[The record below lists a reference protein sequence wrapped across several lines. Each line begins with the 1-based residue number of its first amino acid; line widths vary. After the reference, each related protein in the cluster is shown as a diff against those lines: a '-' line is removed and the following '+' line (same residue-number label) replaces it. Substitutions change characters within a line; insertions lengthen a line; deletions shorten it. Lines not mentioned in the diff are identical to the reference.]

1 MNAFNSV
8 GPWWEKREDEPN
20 IEPYVDRVRDD
31 GEGSLRV
38 GEPLTFRE
46 DMYNMAYVLQ
56 VKSMYKDACK
66 EKDDENEERI
76 ERAKINLLGEE
87 PIKPEVADFEEEEVV
102 EEAQEEEY
110 TINEDFGISQYL
122 VVKPFIILSRC
133 YQVLKYGEQH
143 VKEMEE

>member
-66 EKDDENEERI
+66 EEDEQNEERI

-122 VVKPFIILSRC
+122 VVKPFIKLSRC
-133 YQVLKYGEQH
+133 YQVLKYGE
-143 VKEMEE
+143 

>member
-56 VKSMYKDACK
+56 VKSMYSQACK
-66 EKDDENEERI
+66 TEDDENEERI

-87 PIKPEVADFEEEEVV
+87 PSFPVVEDFVEEDVV

-110 TINEDFGISQYL
+110 TYNEDFGISHYL
-122 VVKPFIILSRC
+122 VV
-133 YQVLKYGEQH
+133 
-143 VKEMEE
+143 

>member
-20 IEPYVDRVRDD
+20 IDPYVDRVRDD

-56 VKSMYKDACK
+56 VKSMYSQACK
-66 EKDDENEERI
+66 DEDDVKEERI

-87 PIKPEVADFEEEEVV
+87 PCFPVVEEFEEEKVV
-102 EEAQEEEY
+102 EEGQEEEDTY
-110 TINEDFGISQYL
+110 NEDFGISQYL
-122 VVKPFIILSRC
+122 LV
-133 YQVLKYGEQH
+133 
-143 VKEMEE
+143 

>member
-20 IEPYVDRVRDD
+20 ITPYVDRGRDD

-66 EKDDENEERI
+66 KENDELDYRL
-76 ERAKINLLGEE
+76 ERAKINLFGDEPKFPPVEE
-87 PIKPEVADFEEEEVV
+87 FEEEDPV
-102 EEAQEEEY
+102 EEGEVGGEEY
-110 TINEDFGISQYL
+110 HADFGIS
-122 VVKPFIILSRC
+122 
-133 YQVLKYGEQH
+133 
-143 VKEMEE
+143 

>member
-56 VKSMYKDACK
+56 VKSMYSQACK
-66 EKDDENEERI
+66 TEDDENEERI

-87 PIKPEVADFEEEEVV
+87 PSFPVVEDFVEEDVV
-102 EEAQEEEY
+102 EEAQEEEDTY
-110 TINEDFGISQYL
+110 NEDFGISHYL
-122 VVKPFIILSRC
+122 VV
-133 YQVLKYGEQH
+133 
-143 VKEMEE
+143 